1 MGFWIFMLCFT
12 VLIPLIMIIFGKV
25 FSKTAPKNI
34 NYLFGYRTNRSMKN
48 QETWNFAHKVIGKI
62 WWIWGIVILIVSVVV
77 LILFVGA
84 DNDTIGNASYIIIF
98 AQLIFL
104 FITIFFVERK
114 LKKNFD
120 DDGNP
125 LN

>member
-34 NYLFGYRTNRSMKN
+34 NYLFGYRTNRSMKS

-84 DNDTIGNASYIIIF
+84 DNDTIGNASCIIIF

>member
-84 DNDTIGNASYIIIF
+84 DNDTIGNASCIIIF